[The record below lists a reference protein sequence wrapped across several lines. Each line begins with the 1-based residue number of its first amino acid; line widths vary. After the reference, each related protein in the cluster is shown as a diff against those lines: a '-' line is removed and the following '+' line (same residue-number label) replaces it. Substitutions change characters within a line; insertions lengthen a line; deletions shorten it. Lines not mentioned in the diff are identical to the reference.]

1 MLEPDGLLSVC
12 SRSLMW
18 LSVCCVQSSKG
29 HAIGFRWQTVFYL
42 QDVADAIAQ
51 MHEKARYR
59 QLLFFLETCEAEPM
73 TRRIYSRNVM
83 TVATSKLG
91 EM

>member
-1 MLEPDGLLSVC
+1 MQSV
-12 SRSLMW
+12 SHVAVRLFSADYK
-18 LSVCCVQSSKG
+18 V
-29 HAIGFRWQTVFYL
+29 HAIGLMLQSVFYL

-73 TRRIYSRNVM
+73 TRRIYSPNVM

-91 EM
+91 EI